1 MLIPL
6 KQSEFERYIDF
17 AYDLA
22 LDLTRSSY
30 PTYCDGI
37 KTKADFIARAKTSIE
52 RPDEDILLFA
62 DDGVVEGWISFWC
75 QQTEHFLSVN
85 GFYTRQNTGK
95 ALEEF
100 VEYCRARWPGF
111 ELDLGFPAENAAA
124 VSWLE
129 GKDIPRMDYSW
140 NYQLNLEEYRLSPD
154 VPGIRRVMADSFE
167 DFAAIHRQIEG
178 DMYWNCQRVWET
190 LANWDIFVTE
200 TGDSAGELL
209 MTGFNGSSHYEI
221 FALAFADG
229 QYRAEPFQALL
240 TQALNTLK
248 KRGAKWLTFFVDVG
262 QPEGKALASLGFRL
276 VGTYTAY
283 RIRL

>member
-6 KQSEFERYIDF
+6 TQSDFEKYVDF
-17 AYDLA
+17 AYGLA

-75 QQTEHFLSVN
+75 QQTEHYLSVN
-85 GFYTRQNTGK
+85 GFYTRQNTQK

-100 VEYCRARWPGF
+100 VEYCRERWPGF
-111 ELDLGFPAENAAA
+111 ELDLGFPAENVAA

-129 GKDIPRMDYSW
+129 GKGIPRLDYSW
-140 NYQLNLEEYRLSPD
+140 NYQFHLEEYELSPD
-154 VPGIRRVMADSFE
+154 VPGIRQVTADSFE

-178 DMYWNCQRVWET
+178 DMYWNCQRIWET
-190 LANWDIFVTE
+190 LDDWDIYVTG
-200 TGDSAGELL
+200 TGNTAGELL

-283 RIRL
+283 RVRL

>member
-37 KTKADFIARAKTSIE
+37 KTKTDFIARAKTSIE

-75 QQTEHFLSVN
+75 QPTEHYLSVN
-85 GFYTRQNTGK
+85 EFYTRQNTGK

-100 VEYCRARWPGF
+100 VEYCRERWPGF
-111 ELDLGFPAENAAA
+111 ELDLGFPAENTAA

-129 GKDIPRMDYSW
+129 GKGIPRMDYSW
-140 NYQLNLEEYRLSPD
+140 NYQFHLEEYRLSPD
-154 VPGIRRVMADSFE
+154 VPGIRRVTADSFE

-190 LANWDIFVTE
+190 LDNWDIFVTGA
-200 TGDSAGELL
+200 GDAAGELL

-221 FALAFADG
+221 FALAFADR

-248 KRGAKWLTFFVDVG
+248 KRGDKWLTFFVDVG

-283 RIRL
+283 RVRL